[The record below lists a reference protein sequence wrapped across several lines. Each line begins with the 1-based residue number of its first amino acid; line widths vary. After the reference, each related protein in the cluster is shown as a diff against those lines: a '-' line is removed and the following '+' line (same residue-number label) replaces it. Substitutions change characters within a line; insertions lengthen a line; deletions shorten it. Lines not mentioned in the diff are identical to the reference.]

1 MSIANQTSEPKV
13 SVPARERAVHGLPTA
28 TADRPPQP
36 QDSSKVVCR
45 CHNVTRAAI
54 RSSIANTDRA
64 NLESVMRETGAG
76 TGCGACQCRVQ
87 RMILGKSPDCGAFGF
102 CEACRMIQ
110 ALCQCDGL
118 RVGACA

>member
-13 SVPARERAVHGLPTA
+13 SSPARECSVHGLPKQ
-28 TADRPPQP
+28 ADARPTPTP
-36 QDSSKVVCR
+36 DSSKVVCR

-64 NLESVMRETGAG
+64 NLDSVMRETGAG

-110 ALCQCDGL
+110 ALCQCDDL